1 MQIQNFLFHILLWNP
16 FETLQQLLLT
26 FHHEQVAVPSKRG
39 LSLDMVFNQPY
50 RGARV
55 QKSCNDRVFPH
66 LEEEQDDM
74 YDNNIMKHQNTESN
88 PTLSSSGIQ
97 DERRSFAEC
106 LHLRM
111 TNLVNLFA

>member
-1 MQIQNFLFHILLWNP
+1 MQIQNFLFHILLWNT

-26 FHHEQVAVPSKRG
+26 FHHEQVAVPSTRG
-39 LSLDMVFNQPY
+39 LSLNMVFNQPY
-50 RGARV
+50 RGACV
-55 QKSCNDRVFPH
+55 QKSCNHRVFPH
-66 LEEEQDDM
+66 LEEQDDIH
-74 YDNNIMKHQNTESN
+74 DNNIMKHQNTEGN

-97 DERRSFAEC
+97 DERRSCAEC